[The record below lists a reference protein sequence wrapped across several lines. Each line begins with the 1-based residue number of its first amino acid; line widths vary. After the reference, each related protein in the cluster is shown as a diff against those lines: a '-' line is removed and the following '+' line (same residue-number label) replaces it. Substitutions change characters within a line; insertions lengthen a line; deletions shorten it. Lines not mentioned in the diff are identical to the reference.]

1 MRPAAEPSR
10 ARRAFLAGFA
20 TACGLGALAALAALS
35 LDPLQPRH
43 GEAMTIRAPLGEY
56 GDQKIVYHV
65 STKGSWRDREAEAWR
80 LVAVV
85 NNHLNAIEPN
95 EADLRILFQGDGVDA
110 LRRAK
115 ANPRLAAAFAALK
128 TRGVKFRICA
138 NTLEAYHLGLE
149 TLWGAS
155 EGDLVQAAV
164 AELIHLQKQGFGYI
178 KF

>member
-1 MRPAAEPSR
+1 VKAVLLAIFALTYVGISARRVRVLPIGRPAMAMVGAS
-10 ARRAFLAGFA
+10 AMVLAGAFA
-20 TACGLGALAALAALS
+20 GPIGLC
-35 LDPLQPRH
+35 
-43 GEAMTIRAPLGEY
+43 
-56 GDQKIVYHV
+56 
-65 STKGSWRDREAEAWR
+65 
-80 LVAVV
+80 
-85 NNHLNAIEPN
+85 
-95 EADLRILFQGDGVDA
+95 ADEA